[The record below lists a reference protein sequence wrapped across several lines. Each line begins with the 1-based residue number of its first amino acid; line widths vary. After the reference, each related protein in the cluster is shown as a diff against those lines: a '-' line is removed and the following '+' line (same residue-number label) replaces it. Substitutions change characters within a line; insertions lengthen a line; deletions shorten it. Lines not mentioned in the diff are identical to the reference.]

1 MSDTYYAYIFPV
13 LMVGLMGWQL
23 KSGETFR
30 MRFIPSFAKGEHP
43 TAFWSVLLFQLG
55 LTVFGT
61 WESYNRLNEGSATEV
76 AEGDSTAPVQMAGVT
91 GGGGAPTPPPRPGAT
106 KTAPITPAA
115 NVAAAPRATFRD
127 SAMEFHRVQ
136 KFAEAVPLYDAAIF
150 QAPNDAELHY
160 WRGVAHWNLSRNTQ
174 AVKDFRRAIDL
185 DSLHFNAHVNITY
198 LLTEERKYDEALHF
212 WTKYS
217 ERVPKNGEAFKYR
230 ADLNKSKGDMNS
242 ARADAAKGCQLGNK
256 EACAQVTA
264 FKGMP

>member
-1 MSDTYYAYIFPV
+1 MSDAYYAYVWPV
-13 LMVGLMGWQL
+13 LMLVLMVWQF

-30 MRFIPSFAKGEHP
+30 MRFIPSFSRTESP
-43 TAFWSVLLFQLG
+43 TAFWSVLVFQLG
-55 LTVFGT
+55 LTGFLT
-61 WESYNRLNEGSATEV
+61 WETHSRLGGGETSAVEV
-76 AEGDSTAPVQMAGVT
+76 AADDSTAPAVRMAGVT
-91 GGGGAPTPPPRPGAT
+91 GAPTRPGAT
-106 KTAPITPAA
+106 KTTPVTQAA
-115 NVAAAPRATFRD
+115 NVAATPRATFRD
-127 SAMEFHRVQ
+127 SAFEFHRVQ

-160 WRGVAHWNLSRNTQ
+160 WRGVAHWNLNRNTQ

-198 LLTEERKYDEALHF
+198 LLTDERKYDEAIHF

-217 ERVPKNGEAFKYR
+217 ARVPRNGEALKYR
-230 ADLNKSKGDMNS
+230 ADLYKTKGDMNA

-256 EACAQVTA
+256 EACAQATT